1 MKFTIKIPA
10 RFKFKEKRSEFIA
23 FAEPIS
29 SEAEVRKIL
38 QKYKQKF
45 PDARHICYAYVIEN
59 KEYSS
64 DAGEPKGSAAQPI
77 LSAIKK
83 ENLTNVI
90 VVVVRYFGG
99 VKLGVRGL
107 INAYGYAA
115 QKVLEQTEKIPYIP
129 KKTIFVEVPYNNL
142 NRFYYKLNKS
152 KGKILQ
158 QTSKDN
164 SIQFTVELP
173 EEENLTL

>member
-1 MKFTIKIPA
+1 MKYTIKSPA
-10 RFKFKEKRSEFIA
+10 KFKFKEKRSEFIS
-23 FAEPIS
+23 FAEPVKS
-29 SEAEVRKIL
+29 AEDIRKVL
-38 QKYKQKF
+38 QQYKQKF
-45 PDARHICYAYVIEN
+45 PDARHICYAYVLDD

-64 DAGEPKGSAAQPI
+64 DAGEPKGSAGPPI
-77 LSAIKK
+77 LAAIKK
-83 ENLTNVI
+83 EDLTNVI
-90 VVVVRYFGG
+90 VVVIRYFGG

-129 KKTIFVEVPYNNL
+129 TKKISIEVPYNNL
-142 NRFYYKLNKS
+142 NRFYYQLNKS

-164 SIQFTVELP
+164 SIDFLVELP